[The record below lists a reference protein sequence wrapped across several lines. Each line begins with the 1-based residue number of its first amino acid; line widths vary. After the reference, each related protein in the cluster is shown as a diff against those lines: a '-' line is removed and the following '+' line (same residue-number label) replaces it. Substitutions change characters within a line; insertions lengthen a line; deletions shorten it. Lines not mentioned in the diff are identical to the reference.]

1 MSEIRAAVSGQPY
14 RPSDGTTTKTT
25 GGSSMNKLQ
34 PYIAALA
41 ERTGL
46 PLEVSP
52 GGSFTTLLGG
62 KRLLIKA
69 LDAGDAILFY
79 MEVGYPTLFRRGEVL
94 TALMGGNLF
103 LAETRGAALSYDATN
118 EMVGL
123 NLILPLHHLENE
135 EFINAVDNVVAAA
148 EAWGQKLGQYNAEAE
163 ERARQA
169 GGAPAS
175 ASSEQAQSAAPAMSQ
190 MLRV

>member
-1 MSEIRAAVSGQPY
+1 MS
-14 RPSDGTTTKTT
+14 
-25 GGSSMNKLQ
+25 KLQ

-52 GGSFTTLLGG
+52 GGRFTSLLGS
-62 KRLLIKA
+62 KRLLVKA
-69 LDAGDAILFY
+69 LDNSDAILFY
-79 MEVGYPTLFRRGEVL
+79 MEVGYPTLFRRIEVL

-103 LAETRGAALSYDATN
+103 LAETRGAALSYDAAN

-123 NLILPLHHLENE
+123 NLILPLHHLETE
-135 EFINAVDNVVAAA
+135 DFINAVDNVVAAA
-148 EAWGQKLGQYNAEAE
+148 EEWGQKLEKFNAEAE

-169 GGAPAS
+169 GGTPAPAN
-175 ASSEQAQSAAPAMSQ
+175 ASQAESAAPDMAQ